1 MNWQKPIIY
10 TNVSN
15 MQKINI
21 LYLITKLEL
30 GGAQKQLLSI
40 ISGLDKERFGVFLF
54 TAQKGLMLSDA
65 GSINGLILK
74 RSKWLERPLNPFKDI
89 LAFFEIYALI
99 KKNNIQIVH
108 THSSKAGIL
117 GRLSAGF
124 AKVKFIYHT
133 VHGWSF
139 NDFQP
144 FFLRKLF
151 ILLERLSARF
161 TDKIIVVSYSDQQKG
176 LANHI
181 GDPDKFQLIRY
192 GIGYSGFTLNGRDI
206 IRKALGIG
214 MEELTVGMV
223 SCFKPQKA
231 PQDFIRLAFL
241 VNQSMP
247 GVKFILVGDGVLRG
261 RIQALINKFN
271 LQGSVI
277 LTGWRR
283 DIHRILSAIDVLAL
297 TSLWEGLPITVL
309 EAMAASVP
317 VIATNTGGIAE
328 VIIDGETGFL
338 VSPQDTRGMSEKLT
352 LLLKDAA
359 LRKQVGRNA
368 KNNLNGDFAL
378 TNMVKNYQD
387 LYRSLFFPLA
397 FCNL

>member
-1 MNWQKPIIY
+1 MP
-10 TNVSN
+10 
-15 MQKINI
+15 KINI

-30 GGAQKQLLSI
+30 GGAQKQLLSL
-40 ISGLDKERFGVFLF
+40 ISGLDKERYRVFLF
-54 TAQKGLMLSDA
+54 TAKKGPLLSDA
-65 GSINGLILK
+65 YSIDGLTLK
-74 RSKWLERPLNPFKDI
+74 RSNWLERPINPFKDI
-89 LAFFEIYALI
+89 LAFCEIYAFI

-117 GRLSAGF
+117 GRLSAGL
-124 AKVKFIYHT
+124 AKVKFICHT

-144 FFLRKLF
+144 FFLRKIL

-161 TDKIIVVSYSDQQKG
+161 TDKLIVVSYRDKQKG
-176 LANHI
+176 LANRI

-192 GIGYSGFTLNGRDI
+192 GIDYSGFTLRSRDI
-206 IRKALGIG
+206 RKELGIDT
-214 MEELTVGMV
+214 EDLTVGMV

-241 VNQSMP
+241 VKQSMP
-247 GVKFILVGDGVLRG
+247 SVKFILVGDGVLRG

-271 LQGSVI
+271 LQRNVI

-283 DIHRILSAIDVLAL
+283 DIHRILSAIDVFAL

-309 EAMAASVP
+309 EAVASSIP
-317 VIATNTGGIAE
+317 VIATNTGGIE
-328 VIIDGETGFL
+328 EIIIDGKTGFL
-338 VSPQDTRGMSEKLT
+338 VLPHDIQGMSEKLI
-352 LLLKDAA
+352 LLLKDAD
-359 LRKQVGRNA
+359 LRRQIARNA

-387 LYRSLFFPLA
+387 LYKSLFCLSTY
-397 FCNL
+397 

>member
-1 MNWQKPIIY
+1 
-10 TNVSN
+10 

-40 ISGLDKERFGVFLF
+40 IGGLDKEKFRVFLF
-54 TAQKGLMLSDA
+54 TAKKGPMLSDA
-65 GSINGLILK
+65 GSIDGLILK
-74 RSKWLERPLNPFKDI
+74 RSKWLERPINPFKDI

-99 KKNNIQIVH
+99 KKNNIRIVH

-117 GRLSAGF
+117 GRLSARL
-124 AKVKFIYHT
+124 AKVKFICHT

-161 TDKIIVVSYSDQQKG
+161 TDRLIVVSYSDRQKG

-181 GDPDKFQLIRY
+181 GGPDKFQLIRY
-192 GIGYSGFTLNGRDI
+192 GIDYSEFSLRDKN
-206 IRKALGIG
+206 IRKELGLDVKD
-214 MEELTVGMV
+214 LTVGMV

-231 PQDFIRLAFL
+231 PQDFIRLASL
-241 VNQSMP
+241 INQSMP
-247 GVKFILVGDGVLRG
+247 GVKFILAGDGALRR
-261 RIQALINKFN
+261 RIQAAINKFN
-271 LQGSVI
+271 LRGKVI

-283 DIHRILSAIDVLAL
+283 DINRILSAIDVLAL

-309 EAMAASVP
+309 EAMVSSIP
-317 VIATNTGGIAE
+317 VIATNTGGIEE
-328 VIIDGETGFL
+328 VILDGKTGFL
-338 VSPQDTRGMSEKLT
+338 VLPQDMRGMAEKLT
-352 LLLKDAA
+352 LLLKDAD
-359 LRKQVGRNA
+359 LRRQIARNA
-368 KNNLNGDFAL
+368 QNNLNGDFAL
-378 TNMVKNYQD
+378 VNMVNNYQD
-387 LYRSLFFPLA
+387 LYRSLLFPPAL
-397 FCNL
+397 CNIA